1 MKRIAITRALVF
13 ATLLGSNTALAAR
26 PTATVQDRTVDM
38 LALVGGERLFGMLVA
53 APASGEVKMLLRR
66 DWLRKHA
73 PNVYRQAT
81 AGEDERRQKAW
92 ETLQERLAAWRERR
106 DEPKLLASF
115 LDRSIAETAARVRD
129 LKNENTRPEPAPL
142 LLISL
147 PVRQVRK
154 HYQQPPDRRR
164 LLGLAWEAGI
174 AEAEQLPAGKLS
186 AELKDRQIDV
196 ERARPDLSDLI
207 GILPLDDRQWA
218 AKMALAEYAVL
229 GKPRFQGAG
238 GTLVR
243 EDSEQGKPAMSAL
256 IAEMAKSQLT
266 NVLDDLL
273 EPGGSNAAA
282 RKNEQRKQALDR
294 ATQEADA
301 AELIGARITQLD
313 QDIERHRVTVEDS
326 FWAKMP
332 DGSWQVTWQTASTID
347 AAQAKPGEEQQLEQD
362 PQVAEA
368 LKLVKSL
375 GLSIDPQ
382 QLQAAMRHGVA
393 TQAALQAVDAEFG
406 EYLLANT
413 RRLDGPPLLLPEA
426 PAASTAR
433 PRPQ

>member
-1 MKRIAITRALVF
+1 MGVGFCSPAGSRRSAGRSPNGNRA
-13 ATLLGSNTALAAR
+13 GSSRRYAGPGRRRTAVRHARRSPGKWRSQNVASPRLASQAC
-26 PTATVQDRTVDM
+26 A
-38 LALVGGERLFGMLVA
+38 
-53 APASGEVKMLLRR
+53 
-66 DWLRKHA
+66 
-73 PNVYRQAT
+73 NVYRQAT
-81 AGEDERRQKAW
+81 AGEDERRQKAL

-115 LDRSIAETAARVRD
+115 LDRSIAETAARLRD
-129 LKNENTRPEPAPL
+129 LKAEQTRPEPAPL

-154 HYQQPPDRRR
+154 HYQQPADRRR
-164 LLGLAWEAGI
+164 LLGLAWEAEL
-174 AEAEQLPAGKLS
+174 ADAEQKPASKLS

-207 GILPLDDRQWA
+207 EILPLDDRQWA
-218 AKMALAEYAVL
+218 AKMSLAEYAVL
-229 GKPRFQGAG
+229 GKPHFQGAG

-243 EDSEQGKPAMSAL
+243 EDREQGRPAMGAL

-273 EPGGSNAAA
+273 EPGGGAAAA
-282 RKNEQRKQALDR
+282 RKDKQRKQAIDR
-294 ATQEADA
+294 ATQEANVTN
-301 AELIGARITQLD
+301 LIGARVTQLD
-313 QDIERHRVTVEDS
+313 QDVERHRVTVADS

-332 DGSWQVTWQTASTID
+332 DGSWQAVWQSASTVD
-347 AAQAKPGEEQQLEQD
+347 ATQAKPGEEKQLEQD

-375 GLSIDPQ
+375 GLNIDPK
-382 QLQAAMRHGVA
+382 QLQAALRHGIA
-393 TQAALQAVDAEFG
+393 TQAALQDVDAEFG

-426 PAASTAR
+426 SAASTAR
-433 PRPQ
+433 PRTQ